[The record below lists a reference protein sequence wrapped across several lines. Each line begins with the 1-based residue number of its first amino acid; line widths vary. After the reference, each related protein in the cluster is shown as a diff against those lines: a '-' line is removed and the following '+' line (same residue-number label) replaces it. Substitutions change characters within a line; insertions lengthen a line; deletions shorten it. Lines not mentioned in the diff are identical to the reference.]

1 MRYAERW
8 HMYLS
13 IHQLKELGLNVS
25 QIARKLGIS
34 RNTVYK
40 YLEMTPDDMH
50 QMLEEMKTRPKKLD
64 QHEQE
69 ILTWLQEYPDLSA
82 AQIFDW
88 FKERYGDMQVSES
101 TVRNYVRSLRK
112 KYNIPKEIH
121 RRQYEAVADPPMG
134 EQMQVDFGETRMKNP
149 QGHLVRLW
157 FMSFVLSH
165 SRYKYVEWLD
175 RPFTTANVIQI
186 HERAFEYFGG
196 VPKEIVYDQDH
207 LLLTSENHGDL
218 ILTHEFARY
227 VQQRGFRIY
236 MCRKQDPESKGRVEN
251 VVKYVKQ
258 NFAKHRIFFNLDAL
272 NEQCLAWLART
283 ANGKVHHTTKKI
295 PAEVFQEEKK
305 HLRPVTEK
313 IKTKPS
319 AISLTRQVR
328 KDNTILFEG
337 NRYSVPLG
345 TYDGTEKYVGIKVTD
360 EQELIISDLE
370 SEQEIARHRISQQK
384 GKLIQNNNH
393 KRDRSK
399 GIDAYLHHVASL
411 FPDPAEATTF
421 LTVIRER
428 NPRYIRDQ
436 LQLVEQQVVHVDKAV
451 VSKALVYCIKHRL
464 YRATDFVDAVKYYE
478 GRQPSEANSENTK
491 IEILLLDGVD
501 SSKMKTKPQIR
512 DIQVYQA
519 ILEGGKR

>member
-50 QMLEEMKTRPKKLD
+50 QMLEEMKTRSKKLD
-64 QHEQE
+64 PYEQA
-69 ILTWLQEYPDLSA
+69 ILIWLQEYPDLSA

-88 FKERYGDMQVSES
+88 LKERYGDISVSES

-121 RRQYEAVADPPMG
+121 HRQYEAVEDPPMG
-134 EQMQVDFGETRMKNP
+134 EQMQVDFGETSLKNP
-149 QGHLVRLW
+149 QGHLVKLR

-165 SRYKYVEWLD
+165 SRHKYVEWLD
-175 RPFTTANVIQI
+175 RPFTTADVIQI
-186 HERAFEYFGG
+186 HERAFEYFEG
-196 VPKEIVYDQDH
+196 VPNEIVYDQDH

-295 PAEVFQEEKK
+295 PAEVFQEERK
-305 HLRPVTEK
+305 HLRPIQEK
-313 IKTKPS
+313 IKLP

-328 KDNTILFEG
+328 KDNTIWFEG

-345 TYDGTEKYVGIKVTD
+345 TYNPEKSVGIQVTD
-360 EQELIISDLE
+360 EQELLIYDLE
-370 SEQEIARHRISQQK
+370 SKQEIARHPMSQRK
-384 GKLIQNNNH
+384 GQLIQNNNH
-393 KRDRSK
+393 RRDRSK
-399 GIDAYLHHVASL
+399 GIDAYLKHVASL
-411 FPDPAEATTF
+411 FPDPDEAMRF
-421 LTVIRER
+421 LTAIRER
-428 NPRYIRDQ
+428 KPRYIRDQ
-436 LQLVEQQVVHVDKAV
+436 LQLVERQIVHMDKDV
-451 VSKALVYCIKHRL
+451 VSKALAYCVKHRL
-464 YRATDFVDAVKYYE
+464 YRATDFVDAVKYYS
-478 GRQPSEANSENTK
+478 GRQSSKTGSQDLG
-491 IEILLLDGVD
+491 IEIHLLDGVN
-501 SSKMKTKPQIR
+501 SSKVKTKPQIR
-512 DIQVYQA
+512 DIQVYRY

>member
-1 MRYAERW
+1 
-8 HMYLS
+8 MYLS
-13 IHQLKELGLNVS
+13 IHQLKNLGLNVS
-25 QIARKLGIS
+25 QIARKLGVS

-40 YLEMTPDDMH
+40 YLEMTSDQMH
-50 QMLEEMKTRPKKLD
+50 QRLEEMKTRKKKLD
-64 QHEQE
+64 RHEQE
-69 ILTWLQEYPDLSA
+69 ILTWLREYPDLSA

-88 FKERYGDMQVSES
+88 LKERYGDIQVSEG

-112 KYNIPKEIH
+112 KHNIPKEIY
-121 RRQYEAVADPPMG
+121 RRQYEAVEDPPMG
-134 EQMQVDFGETRMKNP
+134 EQMQVDFGETRMENE
-149 QGHLVRLW
+149 QGHWVKLW

-175 RPFTTANVIQI
+175 RPFTTVDVIQI
-186 HERAFEYFGG
+186 HERAFGYFGG
-196 VPKEIVYDQDH
+196 MPKEIVYDQDH

-218 ILTHEFARY
+218 IFTHEFARY

-258 NFAKHRIFFNLDAL
+258 NFAKHRTFANLDAL

-283 ANGKVHHTTKKI
+283 ANGIVHHTTKKI
-295 PAEVFQEEKK
+295 PAEVFQEERK
-305 HLRPVTEK
+305 HLRPIQEK
-313 IKTKPS
+313 IQKPS
-319 AISLTRQVR
+319 AASLTRRVR

-345 TYDGTEKYVGIKVTD
+345 TYDGPETSVGIQVTD
-360 EQELIISDLE
+360 EQELIIYDLK
-370 SEQEIARHRISQQK
+370 SKQEMARHPISQQK
-384 GKLIQNNNH
+384 GKLIQNHNH

-399 GIDAYLHHVASL
+399 GIDAYLQHVASL

-421 LTVIRER
+421 LVAIREQK
-428 NPRYIRDQ
+428 PRYIRDQ

-451 VSKALVYCIKHRL
+451 VSKALAYCIQYRL
-464 YRATDFVDAVKYYE
+464 YRATDFVDVVKYYA
-478 GRQPSEANSENTK
+478 GRQTSEAKSEETR
-491 IEILLLDGVD
+491 IEIHLLDEVD
-501 SSKMKTKPQIR
+501 SSKVKTKPQIR